1 MVQLKLDEKVGGR
14 NCKGTRETKISIRGH
29 DLDGESITWWHFH
42 TRVNSSWKWRRLVKA
57 RASISN
63 RDVRFHETRCHINR
77 SDKIYSWLDTR
88 SPSNFRRRDRHHL
101 SLVFIELIKRIGC
114 TPNNFSSPRRIEITI
129 SKVKPVSSWRFL
141 SNPAR
146 HSYRDPFPTI
156 LSRRDN
162 RRIVTNFSK
171 FRQFPS
177 WKRFRSSFRMINETL
192 AP

>member
-14 NCKGTRETKISIRGH
+14 NCKGTRETKISIGGH

-114 TPNNFSSPRRIEITI
+114 TPNNFSSPRRIQITI
-129 SKVKPVSSWRFL
+129 SKVKLVSSWRFL
-141 SNPAR
+141 SILPDIR
-146 HSYRDPFPTI
+146 IEI
-156 LSRRDN
+156 LSQPFFLDEITGGSL
-162 RRIVTNFSK
+162 RIFRNFGN
-171 FRQFPS
+171 FHRENVFDH
-177 WKRFRSSFRMINETL
+177 RFGW
-192 AP
+192 